1 MDVGA
6 LVTIR
11 GVGRVHL
18 AKLTQLEP
26 FLKGMLMPVH
36 DKPLADT
43 LAIST
48 AVQGLQLVLAD
59 IHQLQMKLRA
69 SKLELLQTPLEN
81 ALHWAEKGVVEGV
94 GKSFL
99 PCKAESFSFAPLQ
112 PVTGSSAKELHALLQ
127 ERIYAMEIT
136 DTLQRL
142 QNVIKHAQQ
151 NRASLAAKVALQ
163 SLQF

>member
-1 MDVGA
+1 MTHPQWFRERERIYIVSGSSFC
-6 LVTIR
+6 
-11 GVGRVHL
+11 
-18 AKLTQLEP
+18 
-26 FLKGMLMPVH
+26 FLIGICLF
-36 DKPLADT
+36 
-43 LAIST
+43 
-48 AVQGLQLVLAD
+48 Q
-59 IHQLQMKLRA
+59 A